1 MKILED
7 IQFWWDELTFSHTQK
22 RSLLIIAAVVVVA
35 SGAYVVRPHASQEIA
50 APPLLEIESSTA
62 TVVVD
67 VAGAVANPGVYTLPA
82 NSRVIDAI
90 TAAGNIKKG
99 ADTSD
104 LNLAR
109 VIRDGEQVYVYPKGS
124 NSYSSSTSSSK
135 TKAVRRGP
143 IPINRANAKELD
155 ALDGIGPV
163 IAARIVAYRNTNG
176 PFLTLEDLMKVS
188 GIGEAKFAQFKEKI
202 TL

>member
-7 IQFWWDELTFSHTQK
+7 IRFWWDELTFSHTQK

-35 SGAYVVRPHASQEIA
+35 SGAYVVRPHTSQEIV

-90 TAAGNIKKG
+90 TAAGNTKKG
-99 ADTSD
+99 ADTSEI
-104 LNLAR
+104 NLAR
-109 VIRDGEQVYVYPKGS
+109 IIRDG
-124 NSYSSSTSSSK
+124 
-135 TKAVRRGP
+135 
-143 IPINRANAKELD
+143 
-155 ALDGIGPV
+155 
-163 IAARIVAYRNTNG
+163 
-176 PFLTLEDLMKVS
+176 
-188 GIGEAKFAQFKEKI
+188 
-202 TL
+202 

>member
-7 IQFWWDELTFSHTQK
+7 IRFWWDELTFSHTQK

-35 SGAYVVRPHASQEIA
+35 SGAYIVRPHASQEIV

-90 TAAGNIKKG
+90 TAAGNIKRG

-104 LNLAR
+104 INLAR
-109 VIRDGEQVYVYPKGS
+109 IIRDGEQVYVYPKGS
-124 NSYSSSTSSSK
+124 KSYSSNPSSSK
-135 TKAVRRGP
+135 AKAVPRGP
-143 IPINRANAKELD
+143 IPINRASVKELD
-155 ALDGIGPV
+155 LLDGIGPV
-163 IAARIVAYRNTNG
+163 IAGRIVAYRNANG
-176 PFLTLEDLMKVS
+176 PFLTLEDIMKVS
-188 GIGEAKFAQFKEKI
+188 GIGEAKFAQLKEKI

>member
-7 IQFWWDELTFSHTQK
+7 IRFWWDELTFSHTQK

-50 APPLLEIESSTA
+50 APPLLQIESSTA

-99 ADTSD
+99 ADTSEI
-104 LNLAR
+104 NLAR
-109 VIRDGEQVYVYPKGS
+109 IIRDGEQVYVFPKGS
-124 NSYSSSTSSSK
+124 KSYSASSSK
-135 TKAVRRGP
+135 AKSVPRGP
-143 IPINRANAKELD
+143 IPINRASVKELD
-155 ALDGIGPV
+155 LLDGIGPV
-163 IAARIVAYRNTNG
+163 IAGRIVAYRNANG
-176 PFLTLEDLMKVS
+176 PFITLEDIMKVS

>member
-22 RSLLIIAAVVVVA
+22 RSLLIISAVVVVA
-35 SGAYVVRPHASQEIA
+35 SGAYVLRPQSSQEIV
-50 APPLLEIESSTA
+50 APPSLQIESSTA

-124 NSYSSSTSSSK
+124 NSYSSNTSSSK
-135 TKAVRRGP
+135 IKAVRRGP

-163 IAARIVAYRNTNG
+163 IAARIIAYSNTNG

>member
-35 SGAYVVRPHASQEIA
+35 SGAYVLSPQSSQEIV
-50 APPLLEIESSTA
+50 APPSLQIESSTA

-124 NSYSSSTSSSK
+124 NSYSSNASSSK